1 MLPPKHNAASL
12 SDPAPAVSVLAVFKA
27 PPVAH
32 TPTDLAEFHS
42 SDDATTEVGYKDP
55 PAAKARLLVPNPATP
70 LLGVDKSLTSAQLL
84 PLHSS
89 VFAVTADGLG

>member
-1 MLPPKHNAASL
+1 MFI
-12 SDPAPAVSVLAVFKA
+12 DAPVDHA
-27 PPVAH
+27 P
-32 TPTDLAEFHS
+32 TGCDEFHS

-70 LLGVDKSLTSAQLL
+70 LLGVFKSLTSAQLL

-89 VFAVTADGLG
+89 VFAVTAVGLG